1 MNSFILWVAIQDS
14 FPQVTPSCQLP
25 PFGANFHRPVEEKKQ
40 FRTMLKR
47 KKSGKKVVKKCDKN
61 EFLCKLLH
69 YKIKQKVVIFEVR
82 LLYSTT
88 IDTDTLLEQLTHD
101 STFYSYD
108 E

>member
-1 MNSFILWVAIQDS
+1 M
-14 FPQVTPSCQLP
+14 
-25 PFGANFHRPVEEKKQ
+25 
-40 FRTMLKR
+40 
-47 KKSGKKVVKKCDKN
+47 VKKCDKN

-101 STFYSYD
+101 STFYSHD